1 MTADVSGDGNLD
13 VIAVTDNGDI
23 WILDGQTGKSLPNYP
38 IRTGYQFRSTPTL
51 IDVSPSGDGL
61 HMVFT
66 SKEGEVGIVNLR
78 TFFRFWFF
86 CNEQRLRTQ
95 NRRGRGASDARAG
108 IEGNGERYA
117 GSDES
122 CRMRSRR

>member
-51 IDVSPSGDGL
+51 IDVSPNGDGL

-86 CNEQRLRTQ
+86 VTNRGCVRRIDVGEELRT
-95 NRRGRGASDARAG
+95 RVLASK
-108 IEGNGERYA
+108 EME
-117 GSDES
+117 SDMLVAMKAVE
-122 CRMRSRR
+122 